1 MPHGTVRGMPTPA
14 PSAPRRL
21 ASGAGFAALAA
32 SALACWPAAASA
44 APAATPQLTSVAAS
58 VLAPPQAVVATDGR
72 RHVVYE
78 VMLQNPDPVPVDV
91 QSLAVR
97 VKGGRTLAR
106 LSGARLAATMTDA
119 ARRPTT
125 KLAPTGTGTIWVD
138 VALRR
143 GRSVPRALVHRLR
156 VVEALPGGE
165 PHTYAFDAVRTR
177 VSRRPATAVAPPLR
191 GGPYLNF
198 NGCCAVGAHRTAIAS
213 VDGVAHLS
221 ERFAAD
227 FIQIDAQGRGGAGDL
242 SRNESFFTYG
252 EPVYAVANGRV
263 VDTLNTLKENVP
275 LNEPPA
281 TAFTARTILGNQV
294 VLRLDDGRYAAYGH
308 LQTGSVRVHRGQ
320 RVRAGQVL
328 GRVGNTGQSGGA
340 HLHFQLS
347 DGPDEL
353 ASDGAPF
360 VFGSFSVLGSVSNI
374 DEFLTGAA
382 PAAMQALPSASAR
395 HGQMPLQ
402 GTVVR
407 FPR

>member
-1 MPHGTVRGMPTPA
+1 MPTPA
-14 PSAPRRL
+14 SSARRRAVL
-21 ASGAGFAALAA
+21 SGASFAALAA
-32 SALACWPAAASA
+32 SALACWPAAAA
-44 APAATPQLTSVAAS
+44 AAHPAAPQLTPLTAS
-58 VLAPPQAVVATDGR
+58 VLAPPRPVVATDGL
-72 RHVVYE
+72 RHIVYE
-78 VMLQNPDPVPVDV
+78 LQLQNIDTAPVTV
-91 QSLAVR
+91 QSLTVR
-97 VKGGRTLAR
+97 AAGGRSLATLSGTALASVTSSGGELPTTLAP
-106 LSGARLAATMTDA
+106 AAGGTVWIDLPLRQE
-119 ARRPTT
+119 RR
-125 KLAPTGTGTIWVD
+125 
-138 VALRR
+138 
-143 GRSVPRALVHRLR
+143 VPRALVHRIR
-156 VVEALPGGE
+156 FTEAVGGA
-165 PHTYAFDAVRTR
+165 PRTFAFSAARTR
-177 VSRRPATAVAPPLR
+177 VIRAAGPRLAPPLR

-198 NGCCAVGAHRTAIAS
+198 NGCCGLGAHRTAMAS
-213 VDGVAHLS
+213 IDGVAHLS

-281 TAFTARTILGNQV
+281 IAFTERTILGNQV

-328 GRVGNTGQSGGA
+328 ARVGNTGQSGGA

-382 PAAMQALPSASAR
+382 PAALQALPSASAR

>member
-1 MPHGTVRGMPTPA
+1 MPTHA
-14 PSAPRRL
+14 PSSLRRI

-44 APAATPQLTSVAAS
+44 APATTPQLTSLTAT
-58 VLAPPQAVVATDGR
+58 VLAPPHAVVATDGR

-78 VMLQNPDPVPVDV
+78 VMLQNPDPVPVAV

-97 VKGGRTLAR
+97 VEGGRTLAR

-125 KLAPTGTGTIWVD
+125 ALAPTGTGTVWVD
-138 VALRR
+138 IALRR

-165 PHTYAFDAVRTR
+165 PHTLAFDGARTR
-177 VSRRPATAVAPPLR
+177 VIRRPATPIAPPLR
-191 GGPYLNF
+191 GGPYLDF

-227 FIQIDAQGRGGAGDL
+227 FIRIDAQGRGGAGDL
-242 SRNESFFTYG
+242 SRNDSLFTYG
-252 EPVYAVANGRV
+252 EPVYAVADGRV
-263 VDTLNTLKENVP
+263 VDTLNTLKDNVP
-275 LNEPPA
+275 FNEPPA
-281 TAFTARTILGNQV
+281 SDFTEQTILGNQV
-294 VLRLDDGRYAAYGH
+294 VLRLDNGRYAAYGH
-308 LQTGSVRVHRGQ
+308 LKPGSVRVHRGQ

-328 GRVGNTGQSGGA
+328 AHVGNTGQSGGA

-353 ASDGAPF
+353 ASDGVPY
-360 VFGSFSVLGSVSNI
+360 VFGSLSVLGTVSNI
-374 DEFLTGAA
+374 DQFLTGAA
-382 PAAMQALPSASAR
+382 PAAVQALPSASAR

-402 GTVVR
+402 GAVVR